1 MEQRD
6 AIVKNLREISHFF
19 LSENKQEQSSDEKK
33 PSEPVR
39 AAAKQPAKKQP
50 AHTPQKKQQ
59 FYNGAS
65 PTPNSISHL
74 KYPCLQPAHLPTI
87 YYTISQSASMP
98 MLVTLCS
105 VSLELSSQGH
115 LSSIVGSR
123 ESIMQMSDTILKSRT
138 DVECNTESLAMQ
150 DFDVSYLINGQ
161 ADAPLTLVGRARFDS
176 GAQIEQYMHDVNSV
190 FITDFPTAHIKERVS
205 DNHLTHLLCF
215 TRPTP
220 EDAFKLYLDL
230 KEIVAINRNIWCGIV
245 VCDVPEV
252 SQALRVYSSIAQT
265 LSKFSDVT
273 PHYLGY
279 TIRQI
284 QGSMPGTN
292 RLSQVPSDKTTAI
305 IARHFSRWMPQ
316 MSHSE

>member
-19 LSENKQEQSSDEKK
+19 LSENKQEQPTKEQK
-33 PSEPVR
+33 PSPPKASV
-39 AAAKQPAKKQP
+39 KQPSRKQPVHTQHKKQE
-50 AHTPQKKQQ
+50 
-59 FYNGAS
+59 FYDDAQ
-65 PTPNSISHL
+65 PNTISHL
-74 KYPCLQPAHLPTI
+74 KYPHLQPANLPTI
-87 YYTISQSASMP
+87 YYTISQGAAIP

-105 VSLELSSQGH
+105 VSLELTSHGH
-115 LSSIVGSR
+115 RSSIVGSR
-123 ESIMQMSDTILKSRT
+123 ESIMQMSDTIVKART
-138 DVECNTESLAMQ
+138 DVESSTESLAMQ
-150 DFDVSYLINGQ
+150 DFDVSYLLNGN
-161 ADAPLTLVGRARFDS
+161 ADVPLTLVGRARFDS

-190 FITDFPTAHIKERVS
+190 FITDFPIAHIKERVS

-265 LSKFSDVT
+265 LGKFSDVT

-305 IARHFSRWMPQ
+305 IARHFSRWMP
-316 MSHSE
+316 HVPSE